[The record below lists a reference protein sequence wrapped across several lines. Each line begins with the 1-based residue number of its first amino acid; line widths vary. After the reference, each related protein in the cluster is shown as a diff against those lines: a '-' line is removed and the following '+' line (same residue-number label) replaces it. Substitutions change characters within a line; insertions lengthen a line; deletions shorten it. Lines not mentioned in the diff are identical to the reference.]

1 MPLGTGWTDPTFLF
15 VVQTFLLVAVYL
27 TYTESL
33 DKALDFLLSPGA
45 LLCYFVTFFASRWTS
60 GDAKLEPWEERSAVW
75 YLLNGTVFH
84 FFMDGLAG
92 GFRLGGPLGDMY
104 KLLDKRVAE
113 HRADTLV
120 VLYLEIFIWFP
131 LCLLTA
137 RAIRQGL
144 PSRRGLEIL
153 ICTCH
158 LVGLIMFV
166 GPEIIAG
173 CTSVPAIDPAGGKTG
188 PCWANLSYPPSLNHL
203 LYFWFGFVVA
213 NIPWVIVPT
222 RLLFIAL
229 STVEEQVKPRPIS
242 VGKPQG
248 QEKQD

>member
-15 VVQTFLLVAVYL
+15 AVQTFLLVAVYL

-33 DKALDFLLSPGA
+33 EKAGDFLFSPGA
-45 LLCYFVTFFASRWTS
+45 LMCYVVTYLAFRWTS

-120 VLYLEIFIWFP
+120 VLYLEIFIYFP
-131 LCLLTA
+131 ICLLTA

-158 LVGLIMFV
+158 LLGLIFFV

-173 CTSVPAIDPAGGKTG
+173 CTSVPAIDPAGGTTG

-229 STVEEQVKPRPIS
+229 STVEEQTKPRPKSI
-242 VGKPQG
+242 GKPQG